1 MFYVKCSWREVF
13 MIWRPSKGWCD
24 MRVLGTDLVWD
35 PWQGIQ
41 RIPEFGV
48 LQGLVTWG
56 LLAGT

>member
-1 MFYVKCSWREVF
+1 